1 MVKYVEE
8 KQDQEVKGFK
18 EMKICRKR
26 VVKQVK
32 EKKIQ
37 DVEVG

>member
-1 MVKYVEE
+1 MVKKVEE
-8 KQDQEVKGFK
+8 KQDQEVKGLK

-37 DVEVG
+37 DVEGG